1 MILYTNK
8 WMKSVAKE
16 LVKDAVCVEVS
27 DPKFPEY
34 LKEAEAIFGL
44 GLKAD
49 KAFLDAAP
57 KLKVI
62 SLTAVGY
69 DGCDLNLIKERGIV
83 LTNTPQVLNE
93 TTADLAFGLLM
104 STARRIP
111 EAQEWMKTGNWKGG
125 VTEEI
130 FGTDVHGKR
139 LGLIGL
145 GGIGQAI
152 AKRGHFGFDM
162 EISYHTRTKKTDLPF
177 PATHMGLD
185 ELLKTSDFVMV
196 ILPLSSD
203 TKGLIGKRELGL
215 MKKDA
220 ILINAARGPIVD
232 EVALYEALKDKTIKA
247 AGLDV
252 FELEPLPMTSKLYEL
267 KNVVLTP
274 HIGSAT
280 DATRAG
286 MVRVAAEN
294 LLAALRHETPKNLVL
309 K

>member
-1 MILYTNK
+1 
-8 WMKSVAKE
+8 MKSVAKE
-16 LVKDAVCVEVS
+16 LVQDAVCVELS

-44 GLKAD
+44 GLKVD

-57 KLKVI
+57 KLKVVA
-62 SLTAVGY
+62 LTSVGY

-83 LTNTPQVLNE
+83 LTNTPKVLNE

-104 STARRIP
+104 ATARRIP
-111 EAQEWMKTGNWKGG
+111 ETQEWLKAGNWKSA
-125 VTEEI
+125 VTEEV
-130 FGTDVHGKR
+130 FGTDIYGKR

-162 EISYHTRTKKTDLPF
+162 EICYHTRTKKTDLPF

-196 ILPLSSD
+196 ILPLSSE
-203 TKGLIGKRELGL
+203 TKALIGKRELSL

-232 EVALYEALKDKTIKA
+232 ETALYEALKNKTIRA

-252 FELEPLPMTSKLYEL
+252 FEVEPLPMTSPLLEL

-294 LLAALRHETPKNLVL
+294 LLAALRQETPKNLVT